1 MAKTSGGVRTYRQG
15 TSTYQKRRAE
25 VEAMRASGRYSSVEL
40 RDSGGYV
47 AIEKSKM
54 KHRPEELEAASILA
68 NKGYKVILK
77 DETGLDIGIKTPD
90 GYLFSVSFEQRT
102 PTRDSKK
109 TIMHALKHARNKNAD
124 IALLYSRGSSF
135 SRKAVEEGIR
145 TYESEAKYRF
155 KKIIVVSSSGK
166 IHRHRHNDI

>member
-15 TSTYQKRRAE
+15 TSTYQKRKAE
-25 VEAMRASGRYSSVEL
+25 AEAMRASGRYSSVEF

-77 DETGLDIGIKTPD
+77 DETGSDIGIKTPD

-109 TIMHALKHARNKNAD
+109 NDNAC
-124 IALLYSRGSSF
+124 I
-135 SRKAVEEGIR
+135 KAC
-145 TYESEAKYRF
+145 
-155 KKIIVVSSSGK
+155 KKQECRHCIIVFK
-166 IHRHRHNDI
+166 RQYL